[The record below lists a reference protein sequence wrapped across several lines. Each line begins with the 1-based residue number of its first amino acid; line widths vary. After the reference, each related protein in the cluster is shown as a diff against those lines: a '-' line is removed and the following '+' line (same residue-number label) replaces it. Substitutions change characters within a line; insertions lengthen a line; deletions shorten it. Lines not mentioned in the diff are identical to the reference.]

1 MGPSQSQ
8 PQATNQHQARKKRA
22 GLHGY
27 RVTYQNAANGQEK
40 IKSYEHKVPKKG
52 KHAICPMAGNG
63 KDKVA
68 VDPPEKPKN

>member
-1 MGPSQSQ
+1 MGNGCGQGSFAAITAGNTPTPS
-8 PQATNQHQARKKRA
+8 RKKRA

-52 KHAICPMAGNG
+52 KHATSSKGFAPWQATA
-63 KDKVA
+63 KTK
-68 VDPPEKPKN
+68 